1 MFDGV
6 SSPFLPILDQ
16 DFVTWRIITGIRQ
29 NEPYVYMP
37 WVLGYSYILRGIL
50 PVWLFDRAMT
60 WLGINSSMDDFK
72 GSKSVKNTK

>member
-50 PVWLFDRAMT
+50 PVWLFDRTMT